1 MRVGGQVY
9 MSKYAFITAGLL
21 VISAPALAQI
31 VIQDTPTPVPTA
43 KNSGVKSDTDKV
55 ICRMQETIGSRLQ
68 SHQVCLTKQQWW
80 QFEQDNKT
88 KVQEIQSRA
97 PGPSSG

>member
-1 MRVGGQVY
+1 MRPGSEVF
-9 MSKYAFITAGLL
+9 MSKYAFIAAGLL

-31 VIQDTPTPVPTA
+31 VIQDNPTPVPTA

-80 QFEQDNKT
+80 QFEQDNKS
-88 KVQEIQSRA
+88 KVQEIQDRTN
-97 PGPSSG
+97 GPRSG

>member
-1 MRVGGQVY
+1 MWFGSEVI
-9 MSKYAFITAGLL
+9 MSKYAFIAAGLL
-21 VISAPALAQI
+21 TISAPALAQI

-68 SHQVCLTKQQWW
+68 SHQLCLTKQQWW
-80 QFEQDNKT
+80 QFEQDNKL
-88 KVQEIQSRA
+88 KVQEIQERTN
-97 PGPSSG
+97 GPKSG

>member
-1 MRVGGQVY
+1 MRIGGQVY
-9 MSKYAFITAGLL
+9 MSKYAFVTAGLL

-43 KNSGVKSDTDKV
+43 KNSSIKSDTDKV

-80 QFEQDNKT
+80 QFEQDNKL
-88 KVQEIQSRA
+88 KVQEIQGRTN
-97 PGPSSG
+97 GPKSG